1 MPPTD
6 GRNITGDY
14 DPAIHGF
21 DGMSRVSLPNRV
33 ERPFDQNV
41 FAAANELGGIFNV
54 TLDWNSG
61 NPLGTGEP
69 FELLHFVVFKQ

>member
-6 GRNITGDY
+6 GRNTTGEY
-14 DPAIHGF
+14 NPAVHGF
-21 DGMSRVSLPNRV
+21 NGLSRVSLPNRV
-33 ERPFDQNV
+33 ENPFDRNV

-61 NPLGTGEP
+61 NPLGTGKC
-69 FELLHFVVFKQ
+69 FEYFYYCVF